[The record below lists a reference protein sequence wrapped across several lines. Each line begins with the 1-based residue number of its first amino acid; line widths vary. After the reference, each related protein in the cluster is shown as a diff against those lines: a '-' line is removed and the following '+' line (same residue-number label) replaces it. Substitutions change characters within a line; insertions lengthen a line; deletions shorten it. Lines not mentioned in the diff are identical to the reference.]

1 MRGVKRRG
9 GQLGRERARMS
20 RVVEIASREL
30 SAYIDSRMP
39 VSAVNDAAAIGGGDG
54 SGNIVGD
61 IANEPWLEPTGWLMQ
76 ACGSFDVRMERLG
89 VASSSDA
96 ATTVAAENRDA
107 TMEETTLRKHEGQL
121 SSPSVTNSCLSC
133 KPTNYTT
140 EMAQED
146 HSPSWDNL
154 PTVILQ
160 EIFSYLSHEARL
172 NASQVDSEQANR

>member
-1 MRGVKRRG
+1 
-9 GQLGRERARMS
+9 
-20 RVVEIASREL
+20 
-30 SAYIDSRMP
+30 MP

-76 ACGSFDVRMERLG
+76 ACGSFDVRMDRLG

-96 ATTVAAENRDA
+96 AAENRDA
-107 TMEETTLRKHEGQL
+107 MMEEATSRNREGQL
-121 SSPSVTNSCLSC
+121 SSPSIANSCLSC

-146 HSPSWDNL
+146 HGPSWDNL

-172 NASQVDSEQANR
+172 NASQVESEQANR

>member
-1 MRGVKRRG
+1 
-9 GQLGRERARMS
+9 
-20 RVVEIASREL
+20 
-30 SAYIDSRMP
+30 MP